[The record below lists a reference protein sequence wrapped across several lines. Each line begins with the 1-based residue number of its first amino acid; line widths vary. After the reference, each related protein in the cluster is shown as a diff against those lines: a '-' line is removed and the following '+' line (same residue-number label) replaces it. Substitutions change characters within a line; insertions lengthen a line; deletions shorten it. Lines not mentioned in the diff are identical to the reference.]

1 MDALT
6 KATLL
11 LTEAPLARSFLT
23 YDAVREQRATASGST
38 SSRPV
43 SQTLEGART
52 TAAVVLFVT
61 GVLLLAEA
69 IVTVAWQEPFS
80 ALSAQRQQNKLSA
93 ELRVAESAALAAPAQ
108 FATRRDPV
116 ESTPAVF
123 AARERRRTGNGDP
136 LGRLRIPSLGVNLVF
151 VEGANPPQLE
161 KGPGHYAGTALPG
174 ERGTVG
180 VAGHR
185 TTYLA
190 PFRHI
195 DALRKGD
202 SILVQMPYGRFR
214 YEVEGSIVVL
224 PRNTRSLR
232 PVKHDRLVLTTCTP
246 LFSAAK
252 RLVVTARLKSS
263 RLRAALSGARRAPRR
278 PQLR

>member
-1 MDALT
+1 M
-6 KATLL
+6 KC
-11 LTEAPLARSFLT
+11 
-23 YDAVREQRATASGST
+23 
-38 SSRPV
+38 
-43 SQTLEGART
+43 
-52 TAAVVLFVT
+52 
-61 GVLLLAEA
+61 
-69 IVTVAWQEPFS
+69 
-80 ALSAQRQQNKLSA
+80 
-93 ELRVAESAALAAPAQ
+93 
-108 FATRRDPV
+108 
-116 ESTPAVF
+116 
-123 AARERRRTGNGDP
+123 
-136 LGRLRIPSLGVNLVF
+136 VF
-151 VEGANPPQLE
+151 VEGANPAQLE

-202 SILVQMPYGRFR
+202 SIVVQMPYGRFR

-224 PRNTRSLR
+224 PSNTRSLR

-252 RLVVTARLKSS
+252 RLVVTARLTSS
-263 RLRAALSGARRAPRR
+263 RLRTALSGARREPRR